1 MKQAFKPS
9 RILMLKSH
17 SAGIGDVLR
26 GSAAWRVLKNA
37 YPEAELHLLLFS
49 REPGYPSE
57 ELIRDHH
64 LLKSFGVVDKRTN
77 TWQEWRRFW
86 ADVERTIGQLR
97 ADLIIDFEPDGLR
110 TSMVAAWYSWRWGAR
125 TVGISTVPGRNLFY
139 SRASVRPK
147 KYAQQRALPWP
158 LEYTERD
165 FVALSALGL
174 EREGCPIEVQE
185 TAAGHE
191 ARRSLLRDR
200 GLTESTPLLGL
211 NIGCGTPGALGRR
224 PNLALLSELTAG
236 LQRDYGMSLM
246 LTGAPFERATNQEF
260 AKLHRQTSPFP
271 IIDLAG
277 ETSISGLTGPINACN
292 LFISGDTGPYHIA
305 VGLGV
310 PTLAIF
316 NVPFQRAYHSHPWVR
331 CCVATAHEQLPT
343 LREAAEELLDWQ
355 QASPQKRPVN
365 FSQPARVAD

>member
-64 LLKSFGVVDKRTN
+64 LLNGFGVVDKRTN

-86 ADVERTIGQLR
+86 ADVERSIGQLR

-110 TSMVAAWYSWRWGAR
+110 TSMVTTWYSWRWGAR
-125 TVGISTVPGRNLFY
+125 SVGISTVPGRNLFY
-139 SRASVRPK
+139 NHASVHSK

-191 ARRSLLRDR
+191 ARRSLLRNH
-200 GLTESTPLLGL
+200 GLTGSAPLLGL
-211 NIGCGTPGALGRR
+211 NIGCGTPDAVGKR
-224 PNLALLSELTAG
+224 PDLALLSELVGG
-236 LQRDYGMSLM
+236 LQRDHGMQLV
-246 LTGAPFERATNQEF
+246 LTGAPFERATNRQFSE
-260 AKLHRQTSPFP
+260 LHRKTSPYP

-277 ETSISGLTGPINACN
+277 ETSISGLTGTINACK
-292 LFISGDTGPYHIA
+292 LFVSSDSGPYHIA

-316 NVPFQRAYHSHPWVR
+316 KRNNWQHFHNHPWVR
-331 CCVATAHEQLPT
+331 CCVAPAREQLPM
-343 LREAAEELLDWQ
+343 LRQATEELLDWQ
-355 QASPQKRPVN
+355 PASPQKRPGA
-365 FSQPARVAD
+365 FSQPAQLAD